1 MISKNNFQAVLL
13 LQFLR
18 RLHAFVGIFIGPFII
33 IASITGALYGVS
45 FAIENWLYQDILTV
59 SESKTHQGLAS
70 QVERANGIVGSE
82 GKLLAIRPA
91 PTQNETSRILY
102 TSEKLGSSE
111 YRTIFLDPATLEVKA
126 DIVTYGSTGALPLRT
141 TIDKL
146 HRDLLFGESGRW
158 YSELA
163 ATWLWI
169 TGVSGLFLYFN
180 RRKSKSHQSKNPYQ
194 KLVNKHVSLGLFCL
208 LGLLMLSITGLTW
221 SQYAGDNIDKLR
233 SFMDWRTPSVNR
245 ELPSKLT
252 APIKDDLHLFD
263 EVVAAARKNGID
275 SSKLEIRPGRK
286 MNEAWLVSEIDR
298 SYPSQVDSV
307 SIDPDQLSVV
317 DKVEFAKFPLMAK
330 LTRWGIDLHMGSLFG
345 LINQILL
352 VVLSLGISFLGL
364 TGYWMWVKRNGWKIT
379 KSKQNTLFKE
389 LKTQPKANLLLLV
402 LVFLALGLMLPV
414 LLISLILFMILE
426 EAVFA

>member
-1 MISKNNFQAVLL
+1 MISKNNFQAILL

-18 RLHAFVGIFIGPFII
+18 RLHAFVGIFIGPFIVV
-33 IASITGALYGVS
+33 ASITGALYGAA
-45 FAIENWLYQDILTV
+45 FAIENWLYKDILTV
-59 SESKTHQGLAS
+59 TGIKTHQSLAS
-70 QVERANGIVGSE
+70 QIERANGIVGSE
-82 GKLLAIRPA
+82 GELLAIRPA
-91 PTQNETSRILY
+91 PTQNETSRVLY

-126 DIVTYGSTGALPLRT
+126 DIVTYGSTGAMPLRT

-146 HRDLLFGESGRW
+146 HRDLLFGDSGRW

-169 TGVSGLFLYFN
+169 TGISGLFLYFN
-180 RRKSKSHQSKNPYQ
+180 RRKNKSHQSKNPYQ

-208 LGLLMLSITGLTW
+208 LGLLMLSVTGLTW

-233 SFMDWRTPSVNR
+233 SFMDWRTPSVSR
-245 ELPSKLT
+245 ELPAKLN
-252 APIKDDLHLFD
+252 ASIKDDLNLFD
-263 EVVAAARKNGID
+263 EVVAVARKNGID
-275 SSKLEIRPGRK
+275 SNKLEIRPGRK
-286 MNEAWLVSEIDR
+286 INEAWLVSEIDR

-307 SIDPDQLSVV
+307 SIDPDQLTMI
-317 DKVEFAKFPLMAK
+317 DKVEFSKFPLMAK

-345 LINQILL
+345 VINQILL
-352 VVLSLGISFLGL
+352 VVLSLGISLLGI
-364 TGYWMWVKRNGWKIT
+364 TGYWMWVKKNGWKIT

-389 LKTQPKANLLLLV
+389 LKNQPKANILLLV
-402 LVFLALGLMLPV
+402 LVFLVAGLMLPV

-426 EAVFA
+426 EVIFV

>member
-45 FAIENWLYQDILTV
+45 FAIENWLYRDILTV
-59 SESKTHQGLAS
+59 SESKTHQGLAA

-245 ELPSKLT
+245 ELPSKLN
-252 APIKDDLHLFD
+252 APIKDDLNLFD
-263 EVVAAARKNGID
+263 EVVAVARKNGID

-352 VVLSLGISFLGL
+352 VVLSVGISFLGL

-402 LVFLALGLMLPV
+402 LVFLAVGLMLPV

-426 EAVFA
+426 EVLFA